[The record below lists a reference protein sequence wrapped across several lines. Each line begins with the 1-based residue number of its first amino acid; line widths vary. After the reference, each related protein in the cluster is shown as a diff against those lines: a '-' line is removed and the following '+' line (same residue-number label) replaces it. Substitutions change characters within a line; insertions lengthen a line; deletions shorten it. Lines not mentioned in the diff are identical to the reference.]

1 MELAEINLL
10 DRDRF
15 TQGIPHEWFTY
26 LRREAPVW
34 RHPEPDGPGFWVVTK
49 HEDVVAVGR
58 AGKTF
63 SSDVKRGGVVGLE
76 EATEEE
82 ALGPQ
87 AMMQTILGDDVGMML
102 MMDAPQ
108 HTRYRMLVNKG
119 FTPRM
124 INQLMDDIRQLTSD
138 ILDEIIER
146 GEADF
151 VVDVAAELTLQIIAQ
166 MLGVP
171 VEDRHKLFDWSNRM
185 IGSEDPEYAVTP
197 DEVLQAQMEM
207 FAYANELKDERRK
220 SPRDDIVTALLTA
233 EIDGDRLS
241 DMDFNFF
248 FLLLAVAGNET
259 TRNTMS
265 HGMLALLQHPDQY
278 RLLVENPTEAIINSA
293 TEEML
298 RWASPVMYFRR
309 NVTRDTVLRGQQ
321 LRAGDKVGI
330 YYVSA
335 NRDEDVFANP
345 FRFDITRQPNPHV
358 AFGGGGPHF
367 CLGANLARAEIRIL
381 FEEIAKRIPD
391 MELAGDINH
400 LRSNFIGGVKHLP
413 VTFTPA
419 VRRNSRV
426 PAIT

>member
-1 MELAEINLL
+1 MELEEINLL

-15 TQGIPHEWFTY
+15 THGIPHEWFTY
-26 LRREAPVW
+26 LRREAPIW

-58 AGKTF
+58 DGETF

-76 EATEEE
+76 EETPEE

-87 AMMQTILGDDVGMML
+87 AMMQTMLGDDAGIML

-124 INQLMDDIRQLTSD
+124 INQLMDEIRQLTSD
-138 ILDEIIER
+138 IIDEIIER

-185 IGSEDPEYAVTP
+185 IGSEDPEYAVTD
-197 DEVLQAQMEM
+197 DEALQAQMEM
-207 FAYANELKDERRK
+207 FAYANELKNERRE

-233 EIDGDRLS
+233 EIDGDQLT
-241 DMDFNFF
+241 DLDFNLF

-265 HGMLALLQHPDQY
+265 HGMLALLQNPDQY
-278 RLLVENPTEAIINSA
+278 RLLVENPTEEVINSA

-335 NRDEDVFANP
+335 NRDEDVFDDP
-345 FRFDITRQPNPHV
+345 FRFDIMRQPNPHV

-391 MELAGDINH
+391 MQLAGDIDH

-419 VRRNSRV
+419 ARRSQL
-426 PAIT
+426 AAKA